1 MSWMTLLGELGLGLL
16 LGWLGGIF
24 GIGGGLMAI
33 PALVG
38 LFAMDQALAQ
48 GTALVMIAPNV
59 LLGFWRYRQHNP
71 IDIRSAC
78 LLGSCSIVSTYMLA
92 KVAASLDMHTMRLM
106 FAAFLLALSVYMA
119 WGLRPRALASVAAPR
134 ITLSKAWLPVL
145 GLVSGVFSGLF
156 TVGGGL
162 VVAPALIK
170 WFGVPKQTMAQGLAL
185 ATVTPGAVVALATY
199 AQAGKVDWAV
209 GLPLAVGGMLS
220 MTLGVALAH
229 RLPERLLRAL
239 FCVLIGITSVVMLLK
254 P

>member
-1 MSWMTLLGELGLGLL
+1 MTLLSELGLGLL
-16 LGWLGGIF
+16 LGWLGGMF

-33 PALVG
+33 PALAA

-78 LLGSCSIVSTYMLA
+78 LLGSCSMASTYALA
-92 KVAASLDMHTMRLM
+92 RVAANLDMHTMRLM
-106 FAAFLLALSVYMA
+106 FATFLIALSAYIA
-119 WGLRPRALASVAAPR
+119 WGLRPRVQDADAEPR
-134 ITLSKAWLPVL
+134 ITLSKAWFPLL
-145 GLVSGVFSGLF
+145 GLLSGVFSGLF

-162 VVAPALIK
+162 VVAPALMK
-170 WFGVPKQTMAQGLAL
+170 WFGVQKQTMAQGLAL

-199 AQAGKVDWAV
+199 AQAGKVDWSV
-209 GLPLAVGGMLS
+209 GIPLAVGGMLS
-220 MTLGVALAH
+220 MSLGVALAH
-229 RLPERLLRAL
+229 RLPERLLRLL
-239 FCVLIGITSVVMLLK
+239 FCVLMSSTGLVMLIK

>member
-1 MSWMTLLGELGLGLL
+1 MTLLSELGLGLL
-16 LGWLGGIF
+16 LGWLGGLF

-33 PALVG
+33 PALVA

-78 LLGSCSIVSTYMLA
+78 LLGSCSIVSTYALA
-92 KVAASLDMHTMRLM
+92 RWAANLDMHTMRLM
-106 FAAFLLALSVYMA
+106 FAAFLIALSAYMA
-119 WGLRPRALASVAAPR
+119 WGLRSRTQDAVVEPR
-134 ITLSKAWLPVL
+134 ITLSKAWFPLL
-145 GLVSGVFSGLF
+145 GLLSGVFSGLF

-162 VVAPALIK
+162 VVAPALMK
-170 WFGVPKQTMAQGLAL
+170 WFGVNKQTMAQGLAL

-199 AQAGKVDWAV
+199 AQAGKVDWSV
-209 GLPLAVGGMLS
+209 GIPLAVGGMLS
-220 MTLGVALAH
+220 MSLGVALAH
-229 RLPERLLRAL
+229 RLPERLLRLL
-239 FCVLIGITSVVMLLK
+239 FCVLMGTTGLVMLFK

>member
-1 MSWMTLLGELGLGLL
+1 MTWMTLLAELGLGLL

-38 LFAMDQALAQ
+38 LFAMEQALAQ

-71 IDIRSAC
+71 IDIRWAC
-78 LLGSCSIVSTYMLA
+78 WLGSCSIVSTYVLA
-92 KVAASLDMHTMRLM
+92 KVAANLDMHAMRLM

-119 WGLRPRALASVAAPR
+119 WGLRPRDVAPVAAPR

-145 GLVSGVFSGLF
+145 GLLSGVFSGLF

-229 RLPERLLRAL
+229 RLPERLLRGL
-239 FCVLIGITSVVMLLK
+239 FGVLMGITGVVMLLK

>member
-1 MSWMTLLGELGLGLL
+1 MTLLSELGLGLL
-16 LGWLGGIF
+16 LGWLGGLF

-33 PALVG
+33 PALVA

-78 LLGSCSIVSTYMLA
+78 LLGSCSIVSTYALA
-92 KVAASLDMHTMRLM
+92 RVAANLDMHTMRLM
-106 FAAFLLALSVYMA
+106 FAAFLIALSAYMA
-119 WGLRPRALASVAAPR
+119 WGLRPRASVAEPR
-134 ITLSKAWLPVL
+134 IALSKAWFPLL
-145 GLVSGVFSGLF
+145 GLLSGVFSGLF

-162 VVAPALIK
+162 VVAPALMK
-170 WFGVPKQTMAQGLAL
+170 WFGVKKQTMAQGLAL

-199 AQAGKVDWAV
+199 AQAGKVDWSV
-209 GLPLAVGGMLS
+209 GIPLALGGMLS
-220 MTLGVALAH
+220 MSLGVALAH
-229 RLPERLLRAL
+229 RLPERLLRLL
-239 FCVLIGITSVVMLLK
+239 FCVLIGTTGLVMLLK